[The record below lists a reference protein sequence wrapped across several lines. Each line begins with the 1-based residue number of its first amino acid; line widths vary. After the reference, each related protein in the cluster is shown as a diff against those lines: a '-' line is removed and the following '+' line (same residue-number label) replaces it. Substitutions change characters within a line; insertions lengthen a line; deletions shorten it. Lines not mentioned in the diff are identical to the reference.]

1 MAYQNMPAK
10 PNQGGTWATWGD
22 TADTNL
28 REVISDVPSLKTAL
42 GGAAIRVRAPANE
55 AAPTATNWQ
64 ARPAGY
70 SYVIAVGAA
79 PAPNDAQPGDFHI
92 PATMQAGTATG
103 ELTSFGTD
111 QASGWP
117 APWVQA
123 ALPAG
128 GSISVSGGR
137 GILTTAATTGN
148 YGSADGVAVRHQT
161 SMANFTITYTF
172 RCVNSVYA
180 RFVLRSDNT
189 NLDPENGIAVGT
201 FGSSLSIEESVNWT
215 GTTLGST
222 PKTWTTG
229 VDYKVKIA
237 AAGGTVQAKSW
248 AASESEPAS
257 WDLTVNPTKTTAG
270 YLGFVA
276 RPSSAAAAYTASYDD
291 ITFLAG

>member
-10 PNQGGTWATWGD
+10 PDQGGTWTTWGD
-22 TADTNL
+22 TADANL
-28 REVISDVPSLKTAL
+28 REVISDVPSLKAAL
-42 GGAAIRVRAPANE
+42 GGAAIRIRTPANE
-55 AAPTATNWQ
+55 AAPTATNWR
-64 ARPAGY
+64 ARPAGH

-128 GSISVSGGR
+128 GAISVSGGR

-148 YGSADGVAVRHQT
+148 YGSEDAVAVRHQT
-161 SMANFTITYTF
+161 SMADFTNTYTF
-172 RCVNSVYA
+172 RHVNSVYA

-189 NLDPENGIAVGT
+189 NLNPANGISVGT
-201 FGSSLSIEESVNWT
+201 FEPELSITESVNWT
-215 GTTLGST
+215 GTILGST
-222 PKTWTTG
+222 PKTWTVG
-229 VDYKVKIA
+229 VDYKVKIT

-248 AASESEPAS
+248 DASLAEPAS

-276 RPSSAAAAYTASYDD
+276 RPSFTAAAYTASYDD

>member
-10 PNQGGTWATWGD
+10 PNQGGTWTTWGD
-22 TADTNL
+22 AADTNL
-28 REVISDVPSLKTAL
+28 REVISDVPSLKAAL
-42 GGAAIRVRAPANE
+42 GGAAIRVRSSANE

-64 ARPAGY
+64 ARPPGH

-79 PAPNDAQPGDFHI
+79 PAPNDALPGDFHI

-103 ELTSFGTD
+103 ELTSFSTD

-128 GSISVSGGR
+128 GAISVSGGR
-137 GILTTAATTGN
+137 GLLTTAAAVGN
-148 YGSADGVAVRHQT
+148 YQPADGVAVRHQT
-161 SMANFTITYTF
+161 SMKDFTITYTF
-172 RCVNSVYA
+172 RRVNSAYA

-189 NLDPENGIAVGT
+189 NLDPENGISVGT
-201 FGSSLSIEESVNWT
+201 FGSSLSIEEMVNWT
-215 GTTLGST
+215 GTTLGSV
-222 PKTWTTG
+222 PRTWTTG

-248 AASESEPAS
+248 AASASEPAS
-257 WDLTVNPTKTTAG
+257 WDLTVNPSKTTAG